1 MRAQNVVRKVQMQG
15 WAHQIDE
22 CERSGLSVRH
32 WCEEN
37 GVNTKTYYYR
47 RKRVREELFESVES
61 GSAAQLSQWTP
72 KQMEV
77 PVFAAFP
84 MRRRSELAV
93 TVQIGAYVADIHN
106 GADAETVE
114 GVLRTLTSL

>member
-1 MRAQNVVRKVQMQG
+1 MSVQGVVRNVQMQG

-47 RKRVREELFESVES
+47 RKRIREELFESMES
-61 GSAAQLSQWTP
+61 GGTTQLSQWTP
-72 KQMEV
+72 KQAEV
-77 PVFAAFP
+77 PVFAALP
-84 MRRRSELAV
+84 MRRRSEMAV
-93 TVQIGAYVADIHN
+93 TVQIGAHVADIHN

-114 GVLRTLTSL
+114 SVLRTLVRL